1 MSFNRTVLTVA
12 TVVFV
17 IMLTITA
24 LMIKKSY
31 GKKLYPPE
39 IPKCPGQWKALDDGT
54 CAWKDKNPN
63 KIDSSLSSGYVYA
76 PASGDSFKTRAD
88 KCKWAKENDVK
99 WEGIWDGVDGV
110 KGC

>member
-1 MSFNRTVLTVA
+1 MSFYKTVLTVA

-31 GKKLYPPE
+31 GRKLYPPE
-39 IPKCPGQWKALDDGT
+39 IPKCPDKWIAKDDGS
-54 CAWKDKNPN
+54 CEYNNFNPSD
-63 KIDSSLSSGYVYA
+63 DSITKPFMYEPGT
-76 PASGDSFKTRAD
+76 GDSYQKRKE
-88 KCKWAKENDVK
+88 KCRWAKDNNVL
-99 WEGIWDGVDGV
+99 WEGIWDGIIGV